1 MAKVETISGETKR
14 LSVERAAPILG
25 VSPFTLRK
33 WIRER
38 RLPFHQV
45 GRRIVLDRGDL
56 EAFLRA
62 CRVEARSP
70 GR

>member
-1 MAKVETISGETKR
+1 MRKREAPAPVVER
-14 LSVERAAPILG
+14 LSVERAAPLLG

-38 RLPFHQV
+38 RLPFHQL
-45 GRRIVLDRGDL
+45 GRRIVLDRNDL

-62 CRVEARSP
+62 GRVEARASF
-70 GR
+70 